1 MRSRWNAGWI
11 SRRCRVWR
19 SSSLVKQT
27 VAEQHPRP
35 LQADALVKR
44 SMMCDEDV
52 PDTVGMIQEG
62 KGRPGKPKEH
72 DVAIR
77 IGEAAQ
83 EPQPV
88 AHE

>member
-1 MRSRWNAGWI
+1 MERGLDQPALPCVAFVLARQ
-11 SRRCRVWR
+11 
-19 SSSLVKQT
+19 QT